1 LGNKSELGPDSIDM
15 LVKSPDP
22 ISEKIIRLVAKYNAL
37 DECMAAVK
45 KAFEKNAI
53 PLNEFLKTIR

>member
-1 LGNKSELGPDSIDM
+1 MGNKSELGSDSIDM
-15 LVKSPDP
+15 LVKCPDP